1 MAYAGSVRLSPWKV
15 SVLVDLP
22 LLKLILQ
29 ILLAVLGLLT
39 IMLVLLHKGRGG
51 GLSDMFGGGVSSSA
65 SASGVAERN
74 LNWLTVSVAVAWGLS
89 AVALGVIEELL

>member
-1 MAYAGSVRLSPWKV
+1 M
-15 SVLVDLP
+15 DLP

-29 ILLAVLGLLT
+29 ILLAVLGLIT

-74 LNWLTVSVAVAWGLS
+74 LNRLTVTMAVLWGAC
-89 AVALGVIEELL
+89 AVGLGIIERFL

>member
-15 SVLVDLP
+15 PALVDLP

-29 ILLAVLGLLT
+29 ILLAVFSLLA

-51 GLSDMFGGGVSSSA
+51 GLSDMFGGGVGAAAGGST
-65 SASGVAERN
+65 VMEKN
-74 LNWLTVSVAVAWGLS
+74 LDRITIVVAVGFVFTTIGL
-89 AVALGVIEELL
+89 ALILST